1 MRPVLAGDVFA
12 LAHALQ
18 RLSGPAHQTTCMRW
32 LQEADWADKYRK
44 RFGVLHPVWGNGSLM
59 GRIGAQSCTITACPA
74 FQSAEFC
81 ASLASVLVVLDHWRC
96 FKAHRSGRA
105 ILPSDFKKS
114 EFPP

>member
-12 LAHALQ
+12 LAHALLPLTG
-18 RLSGPAHQTTCMRW
+18 RMRQTTCIRM

-44 RFGVLHPVWGNGSLM
+44 RYGGLHPVWGNGSLM
-59 GRIGAQSCTITACPA
+59 GRVGAQSCTITACPA
-74 FQSAEFC
+74 FQSTEFC
-81 ASLASVLVVLDHWRC
+81 ASLASVLVTLEHWRR

-105 ILPSDFKKS
+105 NLPPDFKKS